1 MINISISMMKIYC
14 IEDIN
19 GKKYVGQTTQYYLC
33 NRLSGHRQ
41 AKKNRCAISSCE
53 LDLDNCKI
61 YILEESDEKGREQYW
76 INKIDCVNHYKLS
89 FNRKE
94 HRKIA
99 GVKERENELQQIRRH
114 YKKSWGGDERFFNN
128 LLNINLSI
136 FQ

>member
-1 MINISISMMKIYC
+1 MKIYC

-19 GKKYVGQTTQYYLC
+19 GKKYVGSTKQHYLC

-41 AKKNRCAISSCE
+41 NKKNNKKDISSYE

-61 YILEESDEKGREQYW
+61 YLLEECDDEKRKERESYY
-76 INKIDCVNHYKLS
+76 INKIDCVNKYKLN
-89 FNRKE
+89 FN
-94 HRKIA
+94 
-99 GVKERENELQQIRRH
+99 VKEYRKKDTTRKRENELQQIRRH
-114 YKKSWGGDERFFNN
+114 FKKSWGGDERFYNN

>member
-1 MINISISMMKIYC
+1 MMKIYC

-41 AKKNRCAISSCE
+41 VKKNRYGEISSCE

-89 FNRKE
+89 YNRKE
-94 HRKIA
+94 YRNQYST
-99 GVKERENELQQIRRH
+99 RENELQNLRRH
-114 YKKSWGGDERFFNN
+114 YKRSWGGDERFSNN

>member
-1 MINISISMMKIYC
+1 MIKIYC

-89 FNRKE
+89 YNRKE
-94 HRKIA
+94 YRNQYST
-99 GVKERENELQQIRRH
+99 RENELQNLRRH
-114 YKKSWGGDERFFNN
+114 YKRSWGGDERFSNN

>member
-1 MINISISMMKIYC
+1 MKIYC

-19 GKKYVGQTTQYYLC
+19 GKKYVGSTKQHYLC
-33 NRLSGHRQ
+33 NRLSGHKQ
-41 AKKNRCAISSCE
+41 KKKNNKKDYSSYE

-61 YILEESDEKGREQYW
+61 YLLEECDDEKRKERESYY
-76 INKIDCVNHYKLS
+76 INKIDCVNKYKLN

-94 HRKIA
+94 YRK
-99 GVKERENELQQIRRH
+99 KDTTRKRENELQQIRRH
-114 YKKSWGGDERFFNN
+114 FKKSWGGDERFYNN